1 MEKKITSVEVTTLTR
16 QISPVVVEARE
27 LVVAD
32 SEGMRRATEL
42 LSRLN
47 KFNDSVTE
55 EKEKVTKPLNEA
67 LKAERGRWKPVED
80 VCAEAVSIVRG
91 KMSEYQT
98 AEVKRAREE
107 EAAIAARVGEGKGKL
122 KVETAIRKMDA
133 VEKAEDKV
141 NTESGMVKF
150 REDKVLLVT
159 DMSIVP
165 FEYFVLDERKLLAD
179 LKAGVKVAGAELEI
193 KMVPINFR

>member
-1 MEKKITSVEVTTLTR
+1 MTKEITTLTK

-47 KFNDSVTE
+47 KFNDSVVE

-67 LKAERGRWKPVED
+67 LKAERGRWKPVEE
-80 VCAEAVSIVRG
+80 VCAEAVGIVRG

-159 DMSIVP
+159 DVSIVP

>member
-47 KFNDSVTE
+47 KFNDSVVE

-159 DMSIVP
+159 DVSIVP

>member
-1 MEKKITSVEVTTLTR
+1 MTKEITTLTK

-32 SEGMRRATEL
+32 GEGMRRATEL

-55 EKEKVTKPLNEA
+55 EKEKVTRPLNEA
-67 LKAERGRWKPVED
+67 LKAERGRWKPVEE
-80 VCAEAVSIVRG
+80 VCAEAVGIVRG

-159 DMSIVP
+159 DMSAVP

>member
-1 MEKKITSVEVTTLTR
+1 MEKKTSMEVTTLTK

-55 EKEKVTKPLNEA
+55 EKEKVTRPLNEA
-67 LKAERGRWKPVED
+67 LKAERGRWKPVEE
-80 VCAEAVSIVRG
+80 VCAEAVGIVRG

-159 DMSIVP
+159 DMSAVP
-165 FEYFVLDERKLLAD
+165 FEYFVLDERRLLAD